1 MIVKAIPA
9 SMIVRTAA
17 RARGVRTLSGVT
29 SVPSTSATT
38 RRTPLGT
45 SSLLAITSASHSR
58 NLVAGTGPTLDSVV
72 SPALQHLDTL

>member
-9 SMIVRTAA
+9 SMIVRTTA

-38 RRTPLGT
+38 RRTLLGT
-45 SSLLAITSASHSR
+45 SCLLAIYIRLSQPQSHT
-58 NLVAGTGPTLDSVV
+58 GTL
-72 SPALQHLDTL
+72 